1 MNKQD
6 FMDFF
11 RDDDKLNSLSTEN
24 RIEIFK
30 TILSGSSDFT
40 KQLLEEILIDYNVS
54 NLIILNNEENNNS

>member
-11 RDDDKLNSLSTEN
+11 RDDDKLNSLSTED

-54 NLIILNNEENNNS
+54 NLKILNNEENNNS